1 MCFTTDNHTLY
12 GMAFFRW
19 HTHKLHAMFKNYI
32 KIAWRSFRSSKVYAV
47 INVLGLAMGL
57 SMALLTGLWIWDEC
71 SFNRNFAHYDRL
83 LKVYHN
89 SLDNGTVSTYQTVPY
104 PLAAEMRVRYA
115 GDYKAV
121 ALGKGA
127 DHVMEAGETQLT
139 TFGMYAETPLVS
151 MLSMQLLQGS
161 AASMDDV
168 GSLLISASL
177 AHQLFGDKN
186 ALDQVVRVDNK
197 RSMKIT
203 GVFADFP
210 LNCSFASVKCLM
222 PWMNIVQDRDWA
234 RHDIENNRWGNNSY
248 DIYAQLQDHVS
259 LEEASAHIAG
269 VFDHRNLGGDPKP
282 VLQPMRNWHLYN
294 NFKNGRTDGG
304 LIQYVWLFGAIGGF
318 VLLLA
323 CINFMNLS
331 TARSEKRARE
341 VGIRKSSGSLRGQL
355 IAQFLVEAV
364 MMAAAAMVLA
374 LLATAVALPAFNQL
388 ADKQMQ
394 LPVGSVVFWVVIVVC
409 VLFTGIIA
417 GSYPAFYLSAFKP
430 VKVLKGTFKTGRT
443 AALPRRV
450 LVVVQFFI
458 SVVLVIG
465 TVSIYQ
471 QIRYTQKRPVGYNR
485 EGLLQV
491 SLNTPEIRA
500 NYEGL
505 RRDLLQSGVV
515 AEMAES
521 SGPATAIWANLGGF
535 SWAGMPADMR
545 PQFGVVRVTVDY
557 GKAVGWQISRGRDL
571 SRDYGTDDHAVILNE
586 AAVRYTGIKDPV
598 GKMIRWG
605 DDQLHVVG
613 VVKDV
618 VMESPFAK
626 VNPMIFVPDGVE
638 IAMAIVRLQPGKN
651 AAAALP
657 VIEKIFKQH
666 NPRGPFVY
674 GFVDDVYAAKFQVE
688 ERTGTLAAVF
698 TVFAVLISC
707 LGLFGLASFVAA
719 QRTREIG
726 IRKVLGATIV
736 QVWGILSRD
745 FIMLVLLAVALAIPV
760 AYYCMEQWLSKYE
773 YHMHISWAVLLLSS
787 LGALVLTLLTVSFQ
801 AIRAAMVNPVQSLRA
816 E

>member
-1 MCFTTDNHTLY
+1 
-12 GMAFFRW
+12 
-19 HTHKLHAMFKNYI
+19 MFKNYI
-32 KIAWRSFRSSKVYAV
+32 KIAWRSFRNSKVYSV

-57 SMALLTGLWIWDEC
+57 CMALLTGLWMWDEC

-89 SLDNGTVSTYQTVPY
+89 STDNGTVSTYQTVPY
-104 PLAAEMRVRYA
+104 PLAAEMRVKYA

-139 TFGMYAETPLVS
+139 TFGLYAETPLVS
-151 MLSMQLLQGS
+151 MLNMQLLQGS

-168 GSLLISASL
+168 GSLLISTSL

-186 ALDQVVRVDNK
+186 PLDQVVRVDNK

-210 LNCSFASVKCLM
+210 LNCSFAPVKYLM
-222 PWMNIVQDRDWA
+222 PWMNIAQDRDWA
-234 RHDIENNRWGNNSY
+234 RHDIENNRWSNNSY

-259 LEEASAHIAG
+259 LENASAHIAG

-294 NFKNGRTDGG
+294 NFKNGKPDGG

-355 IAQFLVEAV
+355 IAQFLVESV

-374 LLATAVALPAFNQL
+374 LLATAAALPAFNQL
-388 ADKQMQ
+388 ADKQMH
-394 LPVGSVVFWVVIVVC
+394 LPVGSVVFWAVILVC

-430 VKVLKGTFKTGRT
+430 VKVLKGTFKTGRM
-443 AALPRRV
+443 AALPRRL

-471 QIRYTQKRPVGYNR
+471 QIRYTQNRPVGYNR

-491 SLNTPEIRA
+491 ALNTPEIRT

-505 RRDLLQSGVV
+505 RRDLLQSGMV

-535 SWAGMPADMR
+535 SWEGMPADMR
-545 PQFGVVRVTVDY
+545 PQFGVTRVTVDY

-626 VNPMIFVPDGVE
+626 VNPMIFVPDGVD
-638 IAMAIVRLQPGKN
+638 IAMAIVRLQPGRQP
-651 AAAALP
+651 AAALP
-657 VIEKIFKQH
+657 VIEKIFRQH
-666 NPRGPFVY
+666 NPKGPFVY

-736 QVWGILSRD
+736 QVWGLLSRD
-745 FIMLVLLAVALAIPV
+745 FVMLVLLASVLAIPV

-773 YHMHISWAVLLLSS
+773 YHMQISWAVLLLSS
-787 LGALVLTLLTVSFQ
+787 LGALMLTLLTVSFQ
-801 AIRAAMVNPVQSLRA
+801 AIRAAMVNPVQSLRS